1 MNRTLIIKLALG
13 LLLGGGLGALMG
25 YFGQCASGTCPLT
38 ATPLRGA
45 LYGALLGVLFSFSV
59 TSRSPTTASGNSLVH
74 IIQDQSEFQQLV
86 LESKHPVI
94 VDFYSDQ
101 CPSCR
106 RLAPI
111 MDEVATMYEGRL
123 EVYKVDIDRSRE
135 IAEPFE
141 VEAIPLVMLFVD
153 GRETERLVGLRRT
166 TEFSRMI
173 EHYLN

>member
-1 MNRTLIIKLALG
+1 
-13 LLLGGGLGALMG
+13 
-25 YFGQCASGTCPLT
+25 
-38 ATPLRGA
+38 
-45 LYGALLGVLFSFSV
+45 
-59 TSRSPTTASGNSLVH
+59 
-74 IIQDQSEFQQLV
+74 
-86 LESKHPVI
+86 
-94 VDFYSDQ
+94 
-101 CPSCR
+101 
-106 RLAPI
+106 